1 MAIDFHNVKSGM
13 PHIRQHKA
21 LGGVNIGQ
29 SVFDKFQIGGK
40 SLKAELNINPSDK
53 QTIFAETKKQAN
65 MPVNDTGFFANI
77 KNKINMLPLWG
88 KVGLGLGFVIGA
100 GLIIKGGH

>member
-21 LGGVNIGQ
+21 LGGVVVGQ
-29 SVFDKFQIGGK
+29 SVFDKFEIGGK
-40 SLKAELNINPSDK
+40 SLKAELNINSSNK
-53 QTIFAETKKQAN
+53 NTIFAETKKQAN
-65 MPVNDTGFFANI
+65 MPVNEGGFFAGL